1 MFVAR
6 VPTVSDLAG
15 EGAAPWGWHSPPR
28 AGQASGDRRDP
39 PLPPPASLT
48 EDPAPTGRRHAE
60 EERDSS
66 SSLFLLL
73 NRNQAASGMNT
84 PAALPGS
91 QTPGNW
97 ELLRAPRL
105 QDPSGRAQSE
115 VRRERLAAGR
125 PRRQWQEVPG
135 QAPSPPSRGGQCKAC
150 VDELGWR
157 VQGAGPRLQAGPCLW
172 ANRQRSSPAN
182 PNLRDQ
188 RGMKPSRQWP

>member
-15 EGAAPWGWHSPPR
+15 EGAAPRGWPPPPR

-60 EERDSS
+60 EDRDSS
-66 SSLFLLL
+66 LSLFLLL

-105 QDPSGRAQSE
+105 QDQADMLN
-115 VRRERLAAGR
+115 RRSYVGAWPQGGLGDSDRL
-125 PRRQWQEVPG
+125 EVPG

-150 VDELGWR
+150 VDELGW
-157 VQGAGPRLQAGPCLW
+157 
-172 ANRQRSSPAN
+172 
-182 PNLRDQ
+182 
-188 RGMKPSRQWP
+188 